1 MCPAPTPNSR
11 MEVLHQGLYLGFKGL
26 RAIPDPAI
34 QRLWHDATLNI
45 TRYDIDPAGTN
56 ATDSLFNLGGM
67 LLVALREIA
76 FVGTSGGTAPLA
88 DNPRFRFLMANGP
101 TVANSAYLR
110 SLNLKVWA
118 NRARKDW
125 LAAGVERLALGGAA
139 GEVRSVPPLVRARSW
154 HGSTSQIRSRGVLA
168 ADCLPCCHCR
178 RHPRT
183 APCRR

>member
-1 MCPAPTPNSR
+1 

-101 TVANSAYLR
+101 TVANTAYLR

-118 NRARKDW
+118 QQGGKTGMW
-125 LAAGVERLALGGAA
+125 VERLAVCGGAGA
-139 GEVRSVPPLVRARSW
+139 VRFAPPLVCACSW
-154 HGSTSQIRSRGVLA
+154 HAWTSQSFKGATER
-168 ADCLPCCHCR
+168 
-178 RHPRT
+178 
-183 APCRR
+183 